1 VNELGG
7 TPPGPAAALN
17 TVTRTLRRMLPRPL
31 KSFLKNRWNEARFHA
46 ACRKLL
52 ALPQGEA
59 LPVPLIEQLRSS
71 WDNEGMAASTT
82 LLQAL
87 ARLIP
92 QHRHGILECGSGL
105 TTIVMG
111 ALTRGTGRRVVA
123 LEHMPDWALRV
134 QGVLDRLGLG
144 HVQVVHSAL
153 EEFEDFAWYE
163 VEPTHIAGPFDLV
176 LCDGP
181 PARTFGGRRGLL
193 PRMQSLLEPGAVIL
207 FDDPNVPSEQ
217 ETLRTWQARFAIRYR
232 LEGSETGTPV
242 AIIDGL

>member
-1 VNELGG
+1 M
-7 TPPGPAAALN
+7 N

-31 KSFLKNRWNEARFHA
+31 KSFLKNRWNEARFHT
-46 ACRKLL
+46 ACRSLL

-59 LPVPLIEQLRSS
+59 PSVSLIERLRSS

-82 LLQAL
+82 LLQAT
-87 ARLIP
+87 ARLVL
-92 QHRHGILECGSGL
+92 QRRQGILECGSGL

-123 LEHMPDWALRV
+123 LEHLPEWALRV
-134 QGVLDRLGLG
+134 QGALDRLGLG
-144 HVQVVHSAL
+144 HVQVLHTSL
-153 EEFEDFAWYE
+153 TEFEDFAWYE
-163 VEPTHIAGPFDLV
+163 VEPARIGDRFDLV

-193 PRMQSLLEPGAVIL
+193 PRMQSVLEPGAVIL
-207 FDDPNVPSEQ
+207 FDDPNIPSEQ

-242 AIIDGL
+242 AIIDWV